1 MKVAII
7 TNYWKNSDGGGI
19 KTYLMGL
26 VDALKGRCAGVSVI
40 FRSGADPDNFK
51 SCDNKILF
59 VLKSYFYLR
68 KIHPDLIQ
76 TQAGWYGLLPGVLY
90 KKLHGCTLVHT
101 FHTEPDRAF
110 AAPGEGL
117 LPDPPERLRLRD
129 LRLEEVAGAG
139 CRGRRSFVLEDGDH
153 LCGGAGRRGH
163 GREVKRFREQYGIR
177 RTRSSS

>member
-59 VLKSYFYLR
+59 VLKSYF
-68 KIHPDLIQ
+68 
-76 TQAGWYGLLPGVLY
+76 
-90 KKLHGCTLVHT
+90 
-101 FHTEPDRAF
+101 
-110 AAPGEGL
+110 
-117 LPDPPERLRLRD
+117 
-129 LRLEEVAGAG
+129 
-139 CRGRRSFVLEDGDH
+139 
-153 LCGGAGRRGH
+153 
-163 GREVKRFREQYGIR
+163 
-177 RTRSSS
+177 